1 MAGIIFR
8 DEKFKRDLMAWSAKS
23 KIVIADAI
31 NNFIGDVALTA
42 SSEAY
47 TKQASYG
54 AIDQLASKVEVDVKK
69 QFHVMSLESGKT
81 KRERIKVGTRW
92 KTSPDVGT
100 FKLTNWLLKNHGLP
114 TLGNKKVGIA
124 PKRGFRG
131 ISKGGQTGTI
141 YRLSR
146 NLIAARKLSVGFI
159 RKGWWAAA
167 NAVGKKVRSADPVA
181 ISRFGGGQKVVENAG
196 TFRASIYNN
205 AGSYDIRYSPERP
218 RSPSGAKKI
227 GEEGLTRAVN
237 DNIQKFYKFMQSRL
251 RKEWKNPTQG

>member
-23 KIVIADAI
+23 KIVIADAV

-54 AIDQLASKVEVDVKK
+54 AIDQLGSRVEK
-69 QFHVMSLESGKT
+69 QTGTYRKAFAESGKPMRVRVKT
-81 KRERIKVGTRW
+81 GSKW
-92 KTSPDVGT
+92 ATSPDVGT
-100 FKLTNWLLKNHGLP
+100 FKLANWIMKNQGLP
-114 TLGNKKVGIA
+114 PLGNKKQGI
-124 PKRGFRG
+124 PGRGF
-131 ISKGGQTGTI
+131 GGKMQKTGSSGTI
-141 YRLSR
+141 YRISR
-146 NLIAARKLSVGFI
+146 NLIAARRLSVGFI

-167 NAVGKKVRSADPVA
+167 NAVGKKVERADPVA

-237 DNIQKFYKFMQSRL
+237 DNIQRFYKFMQSRL

>member
-1 MAGIIFR
+1 MSGIIFR

-23 KIVIADAI
+23 KVVIADAI

-42 SSEAY
+42 SSESY
-47 TKQASYG
+47 TRQASYG
-54 AIDQLASKVEVDVKK
+54 AIDQLGSKTEASVSKYLKVN
-69 QFHVMSLESGKT
+69 SSTSGK
-81 KRERIKVGTRW
+81 KRIKINMGARW

-100 FKLTNWLLKNHGLP
+100 FKLANWIMKNQGLP
-114 TLGNKKVGIA
+114 PLGNKKQGI
-124 PKRGFRG
+124 PGRGF
-131 ISKGGQTGTI
+131 GGKMQKSGSSGTI
-141 YRLSR
+141 FRISR

-167 NAVGKKVRSADPVA
+167 NAVGKKVKSADPVA

-205 AGSYDIRYSPERP
+205 AGSYDIRYRPERP

-237 DNIQKFYKFMQSRL
+237 DNIQRFYKFMQSRL
-251 RKEWKNPTQG
+251 RKEWKTPAQG

>member
-1 MAGIIFR
+1 
-8 DEKFKRDLMAWSAKS
+8 MAWSAKS
-23 KIVIADAI
+23 KIIIADAI

-42 SSEAY
+42 SSQSY

-54 AIDQLASKVEVDVKK
+54 AIDQLGTRTEISSGKYKKVAD
-69 QFHVMSLESGKT
+69 ESGKT
-81 KRERIKVGTRW
+81 KRIRVGVTSKW

-100 FKLTNWLLKNHGLP
+100 FRLANWIMKNQGLP
-114 TLGNKKVGIA
+114 PLGNKKQGI
-124 PKRGFRG
+124 PGRGF
-131 ISKGGQTGTI
+131 GGKMQKSGSAGTI
-141 YRLSR
+141 YRISR

-167 NAVGKKVRSADPVA
+167 SAVGKKVESADSIA
-181 ISRFGGGQKVVENAG
+181 LSRFGGGKKVVENAG

-205 AGSYDIRYSPERP
+205 AGSYDIRYFPERP

-237 DNIQKFYKFMQSRL
+237 DNIQRFYNFMQSRL

>member
-23 KIVIADAI
+23 KIIIADAI

-42 SSEAY
+42 SSQSY

-54 AIDQLASKVEVDVKK
+54 AIDQLGSKVEVDVKK
-69 QFHVMSLESGKT
+69 QVRVMSLEGGKT
-81 KRERIKVGTRW
+81 KRERIKVGTKW

-100 FKLTNWLLKNHGLP
+100 FKLANWIMKNQGLP
-114 TLGNKKVGIA
+114 PLGNKKQGI
-124 PKRGFRG
+124 PGRGF
-131 ISKGGQTGTI
+131 GGKMQKSASAGTI
-141 YRLSR
+141 YRISR

-167 NAVGKKVRSADPVA
+167 SAVGKKVESADSIA
-181 ISRFGGGQKVVENAG
+181 LSRFGGGKKVVENAG

-205 AGSYDIRYSPERP
+205 AGSYDIRYFPERP

-237 DNIQKFYKFMQSRL
+237 DNIQRFYNFMQSRL

>member
-1 MAGIIFR
+1 
-8 DEKFKRDLMAWSAKS
+8 MAWSARS

-47 TKQASYG
+47 TKQASRG
-54 AIDQLASKVEVDVKK
+54 AIDQL
-69 QFHVMSLESGKT
+69 
-81 KRERIKVGTRW
+81 GTRQEADINKSIKISSGIGGAKRIRFKAGSKW

-100 FKLTNWLLKNHGLP
+100 FKLANWIMKNQGLP
-114 TLGNKKVGIA
+114 PLGNKKQGI
-124 PKRGFRG
+124 PGRGF
-131 ISKGGQTGTI
+131 GGKMQKTGSSGTI
-141 YRLSR
+141 YRISR
-146 NLIAARKLSVGFI
+146 NLIAARIFSIGFI

-181 ISRFGGGQKVVENAG
+181 LSRFGGGQKTVENAG

-237 DNIQKFYKFMQSRL
+237 DNIQRFYKFMQSRL